1 MHWIALLPP
10 DDARTVWTWRALQ
23 FTPRVAQVD
32 EALVMEVSGVLRLWG
47 GRDRLLRRFFRSK
60 VPVVHT
66 GWSQGA
72 TSLIATALLRLSVR
86 AQAPPGRMPQDLPLS
101 TLSAAAPHLD
111 TLARIGCR
119 TWGDLRALPRGG
131 AARRFGAP
139 LLAALDA
146 AFGEQ
151 PENHAWLTL
160 PEVFDLRVELP
171 ALAVNATELMWA
183 AQRLLGAL
191 REWLQA
197 RQRGVLAIEL
207 EWTHDLR
214 RLDGQVLPPQGK
226 LVLRTGQPVQGIAHL
241 KRLLAE
247 HLARSVL
254 AAPVNHLR
262 LRTLDT
268 APWAGVPT
276 SLLPED
282 QVRGDRLHELV
293 ERLGAR
299 LGPHNV
305 CVPQPLADHRPERM
319 QRWVPAQGVQPQP
332 SSPQGGLP
340 TSPPKAVHGTLPKS
354 PMAAARAAGAL
365 PADALY
371 PTWLLPE
378 PLRLAVHHH
387 VPQHGGPLRRLTRLY
402 RVEAGWWEGGGPA
415 LRDYYIAHSAHFGL
429 VWIYRERPA
438 SLAQGLEQQDEF
450 RWYLQGL
457 YA

>member
-1 MHWIALLPP
+1 MHWIALSPP
-10 DDARTVWTWRALQ
+10 DEERTGWNWRALQ

-47 GRDRLLRRFFRSK
+47 GPDRLLRRFFRSK
-60 VPVVHT
+60 VPQGHIK
-66 GWSQGA
+66 WSQGA
-72 TSLIATALLRLSVR
+72 TSLIAIAVCRLSVR
-86 AQAPPGRMPQDLPLS
+86 GPEEGGRLPQDLPLS
-101 TLSAAAPHLD
+101 TLSAALPHLD

-131 AARRFGAP
+131 VARRFGAP
-139 LLAALDA
+139 LLAALDV

-151 PENHAWLTL
+151 PESHTWLTL

-171 ALAVNATELMWA
+171 ALAVSAPELMWA
-183 AQRLLGAL
+183 AQHLLGAL

-197 RQRGVLAIEL
+197 RQRGVLAVEL

-214 RLDGQVLPPQGK
+214 RLNGQLLPPTGQ
-226 LVLRTGQPVQGIAHL
+226 LVVRTGQPVQGIAHL

-247 HLARSVL
+247 HLARVVL

-268 APWAGVPT
+268 VPWAGAST

-299 LGPHNV
+299 LGPQNV
-305 CVPQPLADHRPERM
+305 CVLQPLADHRPERM
-319 QRWVPAQGVQPQP
+319 QHWRPAQGN
-332 SSPQGGLP
+332 
-340 TSPPKAVHGTLPKS
+340 LPKS
-354 PMAAARAAGAL
+354 TVTLRDLTKLLEAPGTV
-365 PADALY
+365 PSDALY

-378 PLRLAVHHH
+378 PLRLAVRQH

-415 LRDYYIAHSAHFGL
+415 LRDYFIAHSAHFGL

-438 SLAQGLEQQDEF
+438 SLAQGLDGQGEF
-450 RWYLQGL
+450 HWYLQGL

>member
-1 MHWIALLPP
+1 MHWIALSPP
-10 DDARTVWTWRALQ
+10 DEERTGWTWRALQ

-47 GRDRLLRRFFRSK
+47 GPDRLLRRFFRSK
-60 VPVVHT
+60 VPQVHVK
-66 GWSQGA
+66 WSQGA
-72 TSLIATALLRLSVR
+72 TYLIAIALCRLSVR
-86 AQAPPGRMPQDLPLS
+86 GVPAPARVPQDLPLS
-101 TLSAAAPHLD
+101 TLSAALPHLD
-111 TLARIGCR
+111 TLARVGCR
-119 TWGDLRALPRGG
+119 TWGDLQALPRGG
-131 AARRFGAP
+131 VARRFGAS
-139 LLAALDA
+139 LLAALDTA
-146 AFGEQ
+146 VGER
-151 PENHAWLTL
+151 PESLTWLTL

-214 RLDGQVLPPQGK
+214 RLDGQALPPTGQ

-299 LGPHNV
+299 LGPQNV

-319 QRWVPAQGVQPQP
+319 QRWVPA
-332 SSPQGGLP
+332 QGGLP

-354 PMAAARAAGAL
+354 PMAAARAASAL

-402 RVEAGWWEGGGPA
+402 RVEAGWWEGSGPA

>member
-1 MHWIALLPP
+1 MHWIALSPP
-10 DDARTVWTWRALQ
+10 DEERTAWNWRALQ

-47 GRDRLLRRFFRSK
+47 GPDRLLRRFFRSK
-60 VPVVHT
+60 VPQVHVQ
-66 GWSQGA
+66 WAQGA
-72 TSLIATALLRLSVR
+72 TYLIAIALYRLSVR
-86 AQAPPGRMPQDLPLS
+86 GPQEGGRLPQDLPLS
-101 TLSAAAPHLD
+101 TLSAALPHLD

-131 AARRFGAP
+131 VARRFGAP
-139 LLAALDA
+139 LLAALDV

-151 PENHAWLTL
+151 SESLVWLTL

-171 ALAVNATELMWA
+171 ALAENAAELMWA

-197 RQRGVLAIEL
+197 RQRGVLAVEL

-214 RLDGQVLPPQGK
+214 RLDGRPLPPTGQ
-226 LVLRTGQPVQGIAHL
+226 LVVRTGQPVQGIAHL

-247 HLARSVL
+247 HLARAVL

-268 APWAGVPT
+268 APWGGLPT

-282 QVRGDRLHELV
+282 QVQGDRLHELV

-299 LGPHNV
+299 LGPQNV
-305 CVPQPLADHRPERM
+305 CVLQPLADHRPERM
-319 QRWVPAQGVQPQP
+319 QRWVPAQGVQPKPSSLQGGPPKP
-332 SSPQGGLP
+332 SSPQGGMAQTP
-340 TSPPKAVHGTLPKS
+340 RAV
-354 PMAAARAAGAL
+354 GAL
-365 PADALY
+365 PADVLY

-378 PLRLAVHHH
+378 PLRLAVHQH